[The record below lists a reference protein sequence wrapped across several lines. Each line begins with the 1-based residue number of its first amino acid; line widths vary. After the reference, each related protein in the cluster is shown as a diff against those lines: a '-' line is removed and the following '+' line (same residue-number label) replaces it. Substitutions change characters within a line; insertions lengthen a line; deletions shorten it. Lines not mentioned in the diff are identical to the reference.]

1 MISRQGEKGPEW
13 KYDLL
18 PVYGI
23 YLLNFSL
30 PEFPSWRTDVVL
42 ANEQTGKT
50 FGRIRLKQIYISFER
65 FDLRYEECVTPL
77 EKTIYV
83 LKNMNLFDMS
93 PLKEKEAH
101 FRRLLDVANLGALPP
116 QERAI
121 YDENLKIYRDWK
133 ATMEYAVENAEA
145 RGEARGSRLTTLR
158 TAWNLKRI
166 GLDPSVIAQCTGLS
180 LEEINDLENLI
191 RKEEIKC

>member
-1 MISRQGEKGPEW
+1 M
-13 KYDLL
+13 
-18 PVYGI
+18 
-23 YLLNFSL
+23 
-30 PEFPSWRTDVVL
+30 VL

-101 FRRLLDVANLGALPP
+101 FRRLLDVANLGALTP

-121 YDENLKIYRDWK
+121 YDENLK
-133 ATMEYAVENAEA
+133 
-145 RGEARGSRLTTLR
+145 
-158 TAWNLKRI
+158 RI
-166 GLDPSVIAQCTGLS
+166 GLEPSVIAQCTGLS

>member
-1 MISRQGEKGPEW
+1 MHLKKVAVPVRLPQNHIGSAI
-13 KYDLL
+13 LL
-18 PVYGI
+18 AARVRPKFIG
-23 YLLNFSL
+23 
-30 PEFPSWRTDVVL
+30 
-42 ANEQTGKT
+42 G
-50 FGRIRLKQIYISFER
+50 
-65 FDLRYEECVTPL
+65 
-77 EKTIYV
+77 
-83 LKNMNLFDMS
+83 
-93 PLKEKEAH
+93 
-101 FRRLLDVANLGALPP
+101 
-116 QERAI
+116 ERAI

-145 RGEARGSRLTTLR
+145 KGSRLTALR

>member
-101 FRRLLDVANLGALPP
+101 FRRLLDVANLGALTP

-121 YDENLKIYRDWK
+121 YDENLK
-133 ATMEYAVENAEA
+133 
-145 RGEARGSRLTTLR
+145 
-158 TAWNLKRI
+158 RI
-166 GLDPSVIAQCTGLS
+166 GLEPSVIAQCTGLS

>member
-42 ANEQTGKT
+42 ANEQTG
-50 FGRIRLKQIYISFER
+50 RIRLKQIYVSFER

-101 FRRLLDVANLGALPP
+101 FRRLLDVANLGALTP

-121 YDENLKIYRDWK
+121 YDENLKI
-133 ATMEYAVENAEA
+133 AEA
-145 RGEARGSRLTTLR
+145 KGEVRGSRLITLR
-158 TAWNLKRI
+158 TALNLKRI

>member
-1 MISRQGEKGPEW
+1 M
-13 KYDLL
+13 
-18 PVYGI
+18 
-23 YLLNFSL
+23 
-30 PEFPSWRTDVVL
+30 VL

-50 FGRIRLKQIYISFER
+50 FRRIRLKQIYISFER

-101 FRRLLDVANLGALPP
+101 FRRLLDVANLGALTP

-145 RGEARGSRLTTLR
+145 KGEVRGSRLITLR
-158 TAWNLKRI
+158 TALNLKRI

>member
-1 MISRQGEKGPEW
+1 
-13 KYDLL
+13 
-18 PVYGI
+18 
-23 YLLNFSL
+23 
-30 PEFPSWRTDVVL
+30 
-42 ANEQTGKT
+42 
-50 FGRIRLKQIYISFER
+50 
-65 FDLRYEECVTPL
+65 
-77 EKTIYV
+77 
-83 LKNMNLFDMS
+83 MNLFDMS

-101 FRRLLDVANLGALPP
+101 FRRLLDVANLGALTP

-145 RGEARGSRLTTLR
+145 KGSRLTALR

-191 RKEEIKC
+191 RNVCPSSSPPIVIPSSAQKTVFPVLSLGT

>member
-1 MISRQGEKGPEW
+1 
-13 KYDLL
+13 
-18 PVYGI
+18 
-23 YLLNFSL
+23 
-30 PEFPSWRTDVVL
+30 
-42 ANEQTGKT
+42 
-50 FGRIRLKQIYISFER
+50 
-65 FDLRYEECVTPL
+65 
-77 EKTIYV
+77 
-83 LKNMNLFDMS
+83 MNLFDMS

-101 FRRLLDVANLGALPP
+101 FRRLLDVANLGALTP

-145 RGEARGSRLTTLR
+145 KGSRLTALR
-158 TAWNLKRI
+158 T
-166 GLDPSVIAQCTGLS
+166 GIAQCTGLS

>member
-1 MISRQGEKGPEW
+1 
-13 KYDLL
+13 
-18 PVYGI
+18 
-23 YLLNFSL
+23 
-30 PEFPSWRTDVVL
+30 
-42 ANEQTGKT
+42 
-50 FGRIRLKQIYISFER
+50 
-65 FDLRYEECVTPL
+65 
-77 EKTIYV
+77 
-83 LKNMNLFDMS
+83 MS

-101 FRRLLDVANLGALPP
+101 FRRLLDVANLGALTP

-145 RGEARGSRLTTLR
+145 KSSRLTALR

>member
-1 MISRQGEKGPEW
+1 M
-13 KYDLL
+13 
-18 PVYGI
+18 
-23 YLLNFSL
+23 
-30 PEFPSWRTDVVL
+30 VL
-42 ANEQTGKT
+42 ANEQTG
-50 FGRIRLKQIYISFER
+50 RIRLKQICVSFER

-101 FRRLLDVANLGALPP
+101 FRRLLDVANLGALTP

-145 RGEARGSRLTTLR
+145 KGEVRGSRLITLR
-158 TAWNLKRI
+158 TALNLKRI

>member
-1 MISRQGEKGPEW
+1 
-13 KYDLL
+13 
-18 PVYGI
+18 
-23 YLLNFSL
+23 
-30 PEFPSWRTDVVL
+30 
-42 ANEQTGKT
+42 
-50 FGRIRLKQIYISFER
+50 
-65 FDLRYEECVTPL
+65 
-77 EKTIYV
+77 
-83 LKNMNLFDMS
+83 MS

-101 FRRLLDVANLGALPP
+101 FRRLLDVANLGALTP

-145 RGEARGSRLTTLR
+145 RGEAKGEARGSRLTALR
-158 TAWNLKRI
+158 TALNLKKI
-166 GLDPSVIAQCTGLS
+166 GLEPSVIAQCTGLS

>member
-1 MISRQGEKGPEW
+1 
-13 KYDLL
+13 
-18 PVYGI
+18 
-23 YLLNFSL
+23 
-30 PEFPSWRTDVVL
+30 
-42 ANEQTGKT
+42 
-50 FGRIRLKQIYISFER
+50 
-65 FDLRYEECVTPL
+65 
-77 EKTIYV
+77 
-83 LKNMNLFDMS
+83 MNLFDMS

-101 FRRLLDVANLGALPP
+101 FRRLLDVAKLGALTP

-133 ATMEYAVENAEA
+133 ATMEYAVENAEV

-166 GLDPSVIAQCTGLS
+166 GLEPSVIAQCTGLS

>member
-1 MISRQGEKGPEW
+1 M
-13 KYDLL
+13 
-18 PVYGI
+18 
-23 YLLNFSL
+23 
-30 PEFPSWRTDVVL
+30 VL

-77 EKTIYV
+77 EKIIYV

-101 FRRLLDVANLGALPP
+101 FRRLLDVANLGALTP

-145 RGEARGSRLTTLR
+145 RGSRLTALR

>member
-1 MISRQGEKGPEW
+1 M
-13 KYDLL
+13 
-18 PVYGI
+18 
-23 YLLNFSL
+23 
-30 PEFPSWRTDVVL
+30 VL

-101 FRRLLDVANLGALPP
+101 FRRLLDVANLGALTP

-145 RGEARGSRLTTLR
+145 KGSRLTPLR

-166 GLDPSVIAQCTGLS
+166 GLDTSVIAQCTGLS

>member
-1 MISRQGEKGPEW
+1 
-13 KYDLL
+13 
-18 PVYGI
+18 
-23 YLLNFSL
+23 
-30 PEFPSWRTDVVL
+30 
-42 ANEQTGKT
+42 
-50 FGRIRLKQIYISFER
+50 
-65 FDLRYEECVTPL
+65 
-77 EKTIYV
+77 
-83 LKNMNLFDMS
+83 MNLFDMS

-101 FRRLLDVANLGALPP
+101 FRRLLDVANLGALTP

-145 RGEARGSRLTTLR
+145 RGEARGETRG

-166 GLDPSVIAQCTGLS
+166 GLEPSVIAQCTGLS

>member
-1 MISRQGEKGPEW
+1 M
-13 KYDLL
+13 
-18 PVYGI
+18 
-23 YLLNFSL
+23 
-30 PEFPSWRTDVVL
+30 VL
-42 ANEQTGKT
+42 ANEQTG
-50 FGRIRLKQIYISFER
+50 RIQLKQIYVSFER

-101 FRRLLDVANLGALPP
+101 FRRLLDGRTWVPS

-145 RGEARGSRLTTLR
+145 KGEVRGS
-158 TAWNLKRI
+158 
-166 GLDPSVIAQCTGLS
+166 P
-180 LEEINDLENLI
+180 
-191 RKEEIKC
+191 

>member
-1 MISRQGEKGPEW
+1 
-13 KYDLL
+13 
-18 PVYGI
+18 
-23 YLLNFSL
+23 
-30 PEFPSWRTDVVL
+30 
-42 ANEQTGKT
+42 
-50 FGRIRLKQIYISFER
+50 
-65 FDLRYEECVTPL
+65 
-77 EKTIYV
+77 
-83 LKNMNLFDMS
+83 MS

-101 FRRLLDVANLGALPP
+101 FRRLLDVANLGALTP

-145 RGEARGSRLTTLR
+145 RGEARDEARGSRLTALR

-166 GLDPSVIAQCTGLS
+166 GLEPSVIAQCTGLS

>member
-42 ANEQTGKT
+42 ANEQTG
-50 FGRIRLKQIYISFER
+50 RIRLKQIYVSFER

-101 FRRLLDVANLGALPP
+101 FRRLLDVANLGALTP

-145 RGEARGSRLTTLR
+145 KGEVRGSRLITLR
-158 TAWNLKRI
+158 TALNLKRI
-166 GLDPSVIAQCTGLS
+166 GLNPSVIAQCTGLS

>member
-1 MISRQGEKGPEW
+1 MISRQGE
-13 KYDLL
+13 
-18 PVYGI
+18 
-23 YLLNFSL
+23 
-30 PEFPSWRTDVVL
+30 
-42 ANEQTGKT
+42 
-50 FGRIRLKQIYISFER
+50 
-65 FDLRYEECVTPL
+65 TPL

-101 FRRLLDVANLGALPP
+101 FRRLLDVANLGALTP

-145 RGEARGSRLTTLR
+145 RGSRLTALR
-158 TAWNLKRI
+158 TALNLKKI
-166 GLDPSVIAQCTGLS
+166 GLEPSVIAQCTGLS